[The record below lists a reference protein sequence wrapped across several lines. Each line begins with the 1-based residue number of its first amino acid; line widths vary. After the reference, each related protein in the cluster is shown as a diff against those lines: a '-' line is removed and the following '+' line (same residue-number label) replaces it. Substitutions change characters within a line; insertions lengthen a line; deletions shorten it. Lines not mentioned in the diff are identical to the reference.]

1 MFGQSSDSS
10 KDSGGLLSYLSGS
23 GEQEPITFETTKILP
38 FSQKNFYDVVRNVND
53 YQNFVQYMTKSE
65 IFENTHKR
73 SVKNG
78 VKKGKFDAE
87 TTIGF
92 QVVSFAYISKVTYKE
107 PYYVLSVS
115 GKQAEGSVSS
125 KIFSELYSLWEIE

>member
-1 MFGQSSDSS
+1 M
-10 KDSGGLLSYLSGS
+10 
-23 GEQEPITFETTKILP
+23 
-38 FSQKNFYDVVRNVND
+38 VRNVND